1 MRGSPK
7 AQSQST
13 EGCLGISQVTRERIR
28 QIEAKA
34 ILKLRSKER
43 SGILRDY
50 ISEQPQDVTWR
61 ASMTKART

>member
-1 MRGSPK
+1 MHCPSSL
-7 AQSQST
+7 QQ
-13 EGCLGISQVTRERIR
+13 CLDVPQVTRERIR

-50 ISEQPQDVTWR
+50 IAEQPQDVTWR
-61 ASMTKART
+61 AAQSKARA

>member
-1 MRGSPK
+1 M
-7 AQSQST
+7 
-13 EGCLGISQVTRERIR
+13 TRERIR

>member
-1 MRGSPK
+1 M
-7 AQSQST
+7 
-13 EGCLGISQVTRERIR
+13 TRERIR

-50 ISEQPQDVTWR
+50 INEQPQDVTWR
-61 ASMTKART
+61 AAQSKARS

>member
-13 EGCLGISQVTRERIR
+13 EGCLDISQVTRERIR